1 MATKSGTQSTAMPV
15 ADANIPNLDG
25 LTTVN
30 PPVGPKNIQGL
41 VLDTDLPDFKMGEI
55 GTVGLKVSNGI
66 VLEEPRV
73 ELRWPRNLVTYK
85 EMSFDVTIASALSLF
100 QLLITRVPWKVA
112 PYDKTNP
119 DDVKKANFLTSCM
132 TDMEQSWKF
141 LIRDITSMFIYG
153 FAVIEKIYRIRSK
166 EHGSKYDDGLVGIR
180 HLPIRSQDTIYRW
193 LFSSDGRRLLGVEQR
208 LLHTNNDFN
217 YVQYYP
223 TGRIPIPRNKFM
235 LFRTDTSR
243 DNPEGNSPLKG
254 CYDAW
259 KYKKTIEQSEAIG
272 IVRNMNG
279 MPHLQIPP
287 RYMSAD
293 ASPAEQQV
301 YEYYKRVIRNIHANE
316 QAGLITPLAYDPE
329 SKQPLFKFELMG
341 INGKAQNDT
350 DTVIKRYDNKIL
362 MCLFADILKMGQ
374 DQVGSFALAGSKV
387 DIMNLA
393 ITSYLEM
400 IQDVLN
406 DDLVPQLF
414 DLNGWDITRLPSF
427 EYGRLEERDL
437 QDFSAAIQRIKAVG
451 LITPTPGNVNYVA
464 ETLGLPDRV
473 KENMPQDALSEL
485 LGPPQSKSGEG
496 MNTPTG
502 GLNGTAK
509 GVSLDDNSLSNKENI

>member
-1 MATKSGTQSTAMPV
+1 MTVKKGK
-15 ADANIPNLDG
+15 DLPNLGG

-30 PPVGPKNIQGL
+30 PPVGPNNIQGL
-41 VLDTDLPDFKMGEI
+41 SLDTNLPDFKMDEI
-55 GTVGLKVSNGI
+55 GTTGLKISNGI

-73 ELRWPRNLVTYK
+73 ELRWPRNLITYR
-85 EMSFDVTIASALSLF
+85 EMSFDVTIASALQLF
-100 QLLITRVPWKVA
+100 QLLITRIKWDIVPF
-112 PYDKTNP
+112 DKKTAA
-119 DDVKKANFLTSCM
+119 DVKKAEFLKSCM
-132 TDMEQSWKF
+132 GDMEHSWMF

-153 FAVIEKIYRIRSK
+153 FAVIEKVYRKRYTAD
-166 EHGSKYDDGLVGIR
+166 GSKYNDGYIGIKS
-180 HLPIRSQDTIYRW
+180 LPIRSQDTIYRW
-193 LFSSDGRRLLGVEQR
+193 LYTSDGRRLIGVEQR

-223 TGRIPIPRNKFM
+223 TGRIPIPRTKFM

-287 RYMSAD
+287 RYMSQD
-293 ASPAEQQV
+293 ATPAEQGV

-316 QAGLITPLAYDPE
+316 QSGLITPLAYDPE

-341 INGKAQNDT
+341 VNGKAQNDV
-350 DTVIKRYDNKIL
+350 DMVIKRYDNKIL

-393 ITSYLEM
+393 ITSYMEM

-406 DDLVPQLF
+406 NDLVPQLF
-414 DLNGWDITRLPSF
+414 DLNGWDITRLPTF
-427 EYGRLEERDL
+427 EFGRLEERDL

-451 LITPTPGNVNYVA
+451 MLAPTKGNLNYIA
-464 ETLGLPDRV
+464 ETLGMPDRIDDDMSQ
-473 KENMPQDALSEL
+473 KDIDAL
-485 LGPPQSKSGEG
+485 LGPAQSKSGQSL
-496 MNTPTG
+496 NTPSG
-502 GLNGTAK
+502 GLNGTAN
-509 GVSLDDNSLSNKENI
+509 GVASGDNSVSNKENV

>member
-1 MATKSGTQSTAMPV
+1 MATKKGSTPAMPTAS
-15 ADANIPNLDG
+15 ADIPNLDG
-25 LTTVN
+25 LTTQN
-30 PPVGPKNIQGL
+30 PPVGPNNIQGL
-41 VLDTDLPDFKMGEI
+41 ILDTKLPDFKMSEI
-55 GTVGLKVSNGI
+55 GTTGLKVSNGI

-73 ELRWPRNLVTYK
+73 ELRWPRNLITYR

-100 QLLITRVPWKVA
+100 QLLITRVPWTVA
-112 PYDKTNP
+112 PYDKENP
-119 DDVKKANFLTSCM
+119 DDVKKANFLKSCM
-132 TDMEQSWKF
+132 DDMEESWKF
-141 LIRDITSMFIYG
+141 FVRDITSMFIYG
-153 FAVIEKIYRIRSK
+153 FAVVEKIYRRRDK
-166 EHGSKYDDGLVGIR
+166 ESGSKYNDGLIGLKN
-180 HLPIRSQDTIYRW
+180 LPIRSQDTIYRW
-193 LFSSDGRRLLGVEQR
+193 LYSSDGRTLLGVEQR

-217 YVQYYP
+217 YVQFYP
-223 TGRIPIPRNKFM
+223 TGRIPIPRNKFL

-243 DNPEGNSPLKG
+243 NNPEGNSPLKG

-287 RYMSAD
+287 KYMSAD
-293 ASPAEQQV
+293 ATPAEQQV

-316 QAGLITPLAYDPE
+316 QSGLITPLAYDPE
-329 SKQPLFKFELMG
+329 SKQHLFKFELMG
-341 INGKAQNDT
+341 VNGKTQNDI
-350 DTVIKRYDNKIL
+350 DAVIKRYDNKIL

-406 DDLVPQLF
+406 TDLVAQLF
-414 DLNGWDITRLPSF
+414 DLNGWDLTRLPTF

-473 KENMPQDALSEL
+473 DTNIEQEKLTDL
-485 LGPPQSKSGEG
+485 LGAQQSKSGQG

-502 GLNGTAK
+502 GLNGTAS
-509 GVSLDDNSLSNKENI
+509 GVSSDDNSIANKENL